1 MIDLKDISYSYDGV
15 EVFKDINMKINKG
28 ESLYVSGPNGSG
40 KSTLFKIISGILYTS
55 KGTYTF
61 NNEIINE
68 KTMKNQVFS
77 KKFHK
82 EVGFVFQN
90 PDSMLFNGNVY
101 DEIAFGPRQMELSEK
116 EVQKRTDDCL
126 KLLKIEHLKDRAPYH
141 LSGGEK
147 RKVSIAA
154 VISLNPSVIIF
165 DEPFNDLD
173 DNSCDFVQNLITNL
187 NNIGKTII
195 LATHDKS
202 IANSICT
209 STIVL

>member
-1 MIDLKDISYSYDGV
+1 MIHLKNISYSYDGV
-15 EVFKDINMKINKG
+15 QVFKDISIKIDKG

-40 KSTLFKIISGILYTS
+40 KSTLFKIISGILYPS

-101 DEIAFGPRQMELSEK
+101 DEIAFGPRQMELSEE
-116 EVQKRTDDCL
+116 EVKKRTDDCL
-126 KLLKIEHLKDRAPYH
+126 KLLKIEHLKNRAPYH

-147 RKVSIAA
+147 RKVSIAS

-173 DNSCDFVQNLITNL
+173 DNSCDFVQNLIVNL

-195 LATHDKS
+195 LATHNKS
-202 IANSICT
+202 IANSICRR
-209 STIVL
+209 TINL

>member
-1 MIDLKDISYSYDGV
+1 MIHLKNISYSYDGV
-15 EVFKDINMKINKG
+15 QVFKDISIKINKG

-40 KSTLFKIISGILYTS
+40 KSTLFKIISGILYPS

-68 KTMKNQVFS
+68 KAMKNQSFS

-90 PDSMLFNGNVY
+90 TDSMLFNGNVY
-101 DEIAFGPRQMELSEK
+101 DEIAFGPRQMELSEEDVK
-116 EVQKRTDDCL
+116 KRTDDCL
-126 KLLKIEHLKDRAPYH
+126 KLLKIEHLKNRAPYN

-173 DNSCDFVQNLITNL
+173 DNSCDFVQNIIVNL

-195 LATHDKS
+195 LATHNKS
-202 IANSICT
+202 IANSICRR
-209 STIVL
+209 TINL

>member
-28 ESLYVSGPNGSG
+28 QSVYVSGPNGSG
-40 KSTLFKIISGILYTS
+40 KSTLFKIISGILYPS
-55 KGTYTF
+55 KGIYTF

-141 LSGGEK
+141 LSGGEQ
-147 RKVSIAA
+147 I
-154 VISLNPSVIIF
+154 
-165 DEPFNDLD
+165 
-173 DNSCDFVQNLITNL
+173 
-187 NNIGKTII
+187 
-195 LATHDKS
+195 
-202 IANSICT
+202 
-209 STIVL
+209 

>member
-1 MIDLKDISYSYDGV
+1 MIHLKNISYSYDGV
-15 EVFKDINMKINKG
+15 QVFKDISIKIDKG

-40 KSTLFKIISGILYTS
+40 KSTLFKIISGILYPS
-55 KGTYTF
+55 KGIYTF
-61 NNEIINE
+61 NNQIINE
-68 KTMKNQVFS
+68 KIMKNQSFS

-90 PDSMLFNGNVY
+90 TESMLFNGNVY
-101 DEIAFGPRQMELSEK
+101 DEIAFGPRQMELSEE
-116 EVQKRTDDCL
+116 EVKKRTDDCL
-126 KLLKIEHLKDRAPYH
+126 KLLKIEHLKNRAPYH

-147 RKVSIAA
+147 RKVSIAS

-173 DNSCDFVQNLITNL
+173 DNSCDFVQNLIVNL

-195 LATHDKS
+195 LATHNKS
-202 IANSICT
+202 IANSICIR
-209 STIVL
+209 TINL

>member
-1 MIDLKDISYSYDGV
+1 MIDIKDISYSYENI
-15 EVFKDINMKINKG
+15 EVFKDVSIKINKG
-28 ESLYVSGPNGSG
+28 ESVYISGPNGCG
-40 KSTLFKIISGILYTS
+40 KSTLFKIISGILYPI
-55 KGTYTF
+55 KGIYTF
-61 NNEIINE
+61 NNQIINE
-68 KTMKNQVFS
+68 KTMKKQTFS

-101 DEIAFGPRQMELSEK
+101 DEIAFAPRQMELSEN
-116 EVQKRTDDCL
+116 EVKKRTNECL
-126 KLLKIEHLKDRAPYH
+126 ELLKIEHLKDRAPYH
-141 LSGGEK
+141 LSRGEK

-173 DNSCDFVQNLITNL
+173 DNSCYFVQDLIKKL

-195 LATHDKS
+195 LASHNKA
-202 IANSICT
+202 IANNICT
-209 STIVL
+209 RTIDL

>member
-28 ESLYVSGPNGSG
+28 QSVYVSGPNGSG
-40 KSTLFKIISGILYTS
+40 KSTLFKIISGILYPS

-116 EVQKRTDDCL
+116 EVKKRTDDCL

-209 STIVL
+209 RTIVL